1 LRIGCANC
9 GCTPGR
15 TIAVGDCVTFATTV
29 LSIQVIA
36 GAFGQSCVAWNEA
49 NCQGGFQ
56 DLNPESI
63 SGVAGGGGCFPSK
76 IGPFVSVEC
85 RDVINEK

>member
-9 GCTPGR
+9 GCTASR
-15 TIAVGDCVTFATTV
+15 AIAVGDCVTFVAPA
-29 LSIQVIA
+29 LSIEVIA
-36 GAFGQSCVAWNEA
+36 GAFGQSCVAWNEG

-63 SGVAGGGGCFPSK
+63 SGVAGGGVAFRQK
-76 IGPFVSVEC
+76 
-85 RDVINEK
+85 